1 MRCRL
6 SSSSLVRASE
16 SSLGDSTVGTSSE
29 IGVNRLLRR
38 SAGGAGVSDDARSGF
53 GGVGDG
59 VSRRLRRGGA
69 VVATATDIVAQVV
82 WATVDESCDE
92 SCTTL
97 SVFAGSRMLDTAADP
112 MIVTFSASS
121 VVTSISVLFS
131 FLFLFGFVVC
141 GVCVEHAACSFAF
154 GKEVLF
160 ADCSAVSSFH
170 KAACSG

>member
-82 WATVDESCDE
+82 WATVDESC
-92 SCTTL
+92 TTL

-112 MIVTFSASS
+112 MIVTLSASS